1 MAHDLKPILLIDDKR
16 EGLNRGEVFTQ
27 DLSIEFQMLVDFH
40 IDVNQLI
47 KKQMQENRKNIIIP
61 KGTIINNARIDWN
74 GIEFEAT
81 KENQYDYGTRNAN
94 FGDFEI
100 LSIVDRSK
108 EADIPPFNQL
118 KKNIN
123 GFPVMYRTIVNA
135 KLNKTQF
142 NYENLDSKY
151 SNANIDVLYNNLYII
166 YAINTRIPQLMSSNF
181 HKNLSFPKIKDALIA
196 LRNDLQ

>member
-1 MAHDLKPILLIDDKR
+1 MSQLP
-16 EGLNRGEVFTQ
+16 
-27 DLSIEFQMLVDFH
+27 
-40 IDVNQLI
+40 NQPLGYL
-47 KKQMQENRKNIIIP
+47 QMQENRKNIIIP

-74 GIEFEAT
+74 GIEFEVT

-123 GFPVMYRTIVNA
+123 GFPVTYRTIVNA
-135 KLNKTQF
+135 KLNKNITNSINNAPVIYTANQTTSTTTQG
-142 NYENLDSKY
+142 
-151 SNANIDVLYNNLYII
+151 SNNNESFLQKHKNNLII
-166 YAINTRIPQLMSSNF
+166 AGLLVAGYFAYKKF
-181 HKNLSFPKIKDALIA
+181 KK
-196 LRNDLQ
+196 

>member
-1 MAHDLKPILLIDDKR
+1 MSQFP
-16 EGLNRGEVFTQ
+16 
-27 DLSIEFQMLVDFH
+27 
-40 IDVNQLI
+40 NQPLGYL
-47 KKQMQENRKNIIIP
+47 QMQDNRKNIIIP

-123 GFPVMYRTIVNA
+123 GFPVTYRTIVTA
-135 KLNKTQF
+135 KLNKNIT
-142 NYENLDSKY
+142 NSIN
-151 SNANIDVLYNNLYII
+151 NAPVI
-166 YAINTRIPQLMSSNF
+166 YTANQTTSVKPPTEIV
-181 HKNLSFPKIKDALIA
+181 NLSPSANLSSEEKFYQSLGFKDRGGWSFTVKAKGRFLVA
-196 LRNDLQ
+196 VVLVAGYFAYKKFKK

>member
-1 MAHDLKPILLIDDKR
+1 
-16 EGLNRGEVFTQ
+16 
-27 DLSIEFQMLVDFH
+27 
-40 IDVNQLI
+40 
-47 KKQMQENRKNIIIP
+47 MQENRKNIIIP

-74 GIEFEAT
+74 GIEFETT

-123 GFPVMYRTIVNA
+123 GFPVTYRTIVNA
-135 KLNKTQF
+135 KLNKNITNSINNAPVIYTANQSTSITDPELLKK
-142 NYENLDSKY
+142 NMELSAKKDDKMKQLKY
-151 SNANIDVLYNNLYII
+151 GII
-166 YAINTRIPQLMSSNF
+166 VVFLVAGYFAYKKF
-181 HKNLSFPKIKDALIA
+181 KK
-196 LRNDLQ
+196 